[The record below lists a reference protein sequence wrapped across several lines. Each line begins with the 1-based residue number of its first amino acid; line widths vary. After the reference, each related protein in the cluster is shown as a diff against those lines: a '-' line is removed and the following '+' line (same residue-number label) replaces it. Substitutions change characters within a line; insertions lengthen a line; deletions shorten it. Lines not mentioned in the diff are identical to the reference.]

1 MTQHVAF
8 LPQTSGFSMTAAL
21 LFDLDGTLV
30 DTDHLHLDAFNLLFA
45 EHGFQVDRPTYTAKI
60 MGKPNSG
67 IAETFLPHLARDA
80 ALTLL
85 ARKEEAYR
93 SMVGD
98 LAPIAGLTELLDWA
112 DAEGIPCGVVTN
124 APRANA
130 ELVLD
135 GLGLAHRFETLVI
148 GDELAQAKPHPLPY
162 LTGLERLGALP
173 AQSVAFEDSPSGMQA
188 ALGAGLTLVGLA
200 TSLPPDT
207 MQGHGAHLAVKD
219 YHDPR
224 VRALIA
230 QRLAA

>member
-1 MTQHVAF
+1 MK
-8 LPQTSGFSMTAAL
+8 AAL

-45 EHGFQVDRPTYTAKI
+45 EHGFQVDRPTYNAKI

-67 IAETFLPHLARDA
+67 IAEALLPHLGREAGLA
-80 ALTLL
+80 VL

-93 SMVGD
+93 GMVGE
-98 LAPIAGLTELLDWA
+98 LTPIAGLTELLDWA
-112 DAEGIPCGVVTN
+112 EGEGIPCGVVTN

-130 ELVLD
+130 ELVLN
-135 GLGLAHRFETLVI
+135 GLHIAHPFETLVI

-162 LTGLERLGALP
+162 LTGLQRLGAD
-173 AQSVAFEDSPSGMQA
+173 ARYSVAFEDSPSGMQA

-200 TSLPPDT
+200 TSLTPET
-207 MQGHGAHLAVKD
+207 MQGHGAHVAVKD
-219 YHDPR
+219 YRDPR
-224 VRALIA
+224 VRELIA

>member
-1 MTQHVAF
+1 MK
-8 LPQTSGFSMTAAL
+8 AAL

-45 EHGFQVDRPTYTAKI
+45 EHGFQVDRPTYNAKI
-60 MGKPNSG
+60 MGKPNAG
-67 IAETFLPHLARDA
+67 IAEALLPHLGREAGLA
-80 ALTLL
+80 VL

-93 SMVGD
+93 GMVGE
-98 LAPIAGLTELLDWA
+98 LTPIAGLTELLDWA
-112 DAEGIPCGVVTN
+112 EGEGIPCGVVTN

-130 ELVLD
+130 ELVLN
-135 GLGLAHRFETLVI
+135 GLHIAHRFETLVI

-162 LTGLERLGALP
+162 LTGLQRLGAD
-173 AQSVAFEDSPSGMQA
+173 AKYSVAFEDSPSGMQA

-200 TSLPPDT
+200 TSLPPET
-207 MQGHGAHLAVKD
+207 MQGHGAHVAVRD
-219 YHDPR
+219 YRDPR

>member
-1 MTQHVAF
+1 MK
-8 LPQTSGFSMTAAL
+8 AAL

-30 DTDHLHLDAFNLLFA
+30 DTDHLHLDAFNRLFA

-60 MGKPNSG
+60 MGQPNAG
-67 IAETFLPHLARDA
+67 IAETFLPHLGRDA
-80 ALTLL
+80 ALALL
-85 ARKEEAYR
+85 SRKEEAYR
-93 SMVGD
+93 GMVRD
-98 LAPIAGLTELLDWA
+98 LTPIAGLIDLLDWVK
-112 DAEGIPCGVVTN
+112 AEGIPCGVVTN

-130 ELVLD
+130 ELVLE

-162 LTGLERLGALP
+162 LTGLERLGAD
-173 AQSVAFEDSPSGMQA
+173 ARKSVAFEDSPSGMQA

-200 TSLPPDT
+200 TSLPPET
-207 MQGHGAHLAVKD
+207 MQGHGAHVAVKD

-224 VRALIA
+224 IRDLIA